1 MLLHIFIGELD
12 VGMGQRLG
20 VDFRHPV
27 MVPRV
32 AQELTI
38 KGTIDGLLTLRAAA
52 RRANLLIQRRAGAP
66 RRAGFAEGA
75 GGTFQ
80 TCYRTIRSVKSIDVY
95 IKVEVD
101 LNETEHPKKFAEE
114 LCRILKKVYG
124 VRKAEIN
131 NIQDVNEQ

>member
-1 MLLHIFIGELD
+1 MIAGS
-12 VGMGQRLG
+12 
-20 VDFRHPV
+20 
-27 MVPRV
+27 
-32 AQELTI
+32 AQVLAI
-38 KGTIDGLLTLRAAA
+38 KGAIDGLLALFAAA
-52 RRANLLIQRRAGAP
+52 RRANLLIQRRAKAS

-101 LNETEHPKKFAEE
+101 LNETEHPKQFAEE

>member
-1 MLLHIFIGELD
+1 
-12 VGMGQRLG
+12 
-20 VDFRHPV
+20 
-27 MVPRV
+27 MVASV
-32 AQELTI
+32 AQKLAI
-38 KGTIDGLLTLRAAA
+38 KGAIDGLLTLRAAA
-52 RRANLLIQRRAGAP
+52 RRANLLIQRRAEAP
-66 RRAGFAEGA
+66 GRAGFTESA

-80 TCYRTIRSVKSIDVY
+80 TCYRTIRTVKSIDVY

>member
-1 MLLHIFIGELD
+1 M
-12 VGMGQRLG
+12 M
-20 VDFRHPV
+20 
-27 MVPRV
+27 
-32 AQELTI
+32 
-38 KGTIDGLLTLRAAA
+38 
-52 RRANLLIQRRAGAP
+52 
-66 RRAGFAEGA
+66 
-75 GGTFQ
+75 
-80 TCYRTIRSVKSIDVY
+80 KSIDVY

>member
-1 MLLHIFIGELD
+1 MIAG
-12 VGMGQRLG
+12 
-20 VDFRHPV
+20 
-27 MVPRV
+27 V
-32 AQELTI
+32 AQILAI
-38 KGTIDGLLTLRAAA
+38 KGAIEGLLALHATAGRADGLIH
-52 RRANLLIQRRAGAP
+52 RRAEAA
-66 RRAGFAEGA
+66 RRAGFAESA

-80 TCYRTIRSVKSIDVY
+80 TCYRTIRTVKSIDVY